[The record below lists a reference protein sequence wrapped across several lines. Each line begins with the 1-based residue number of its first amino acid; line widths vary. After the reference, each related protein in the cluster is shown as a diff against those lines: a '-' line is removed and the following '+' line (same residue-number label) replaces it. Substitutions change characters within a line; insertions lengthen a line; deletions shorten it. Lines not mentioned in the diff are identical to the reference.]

1 MFGKSV
7 SGVHNVDLTRLL
19 FSTKHSFY
27 IATTLVNSAAIKKIS
42 MDQGSGKRV
51 VVTGGSGKVG
61 RHVIEFLLAQG
72 HEVLNLD
79 LFNLPEPLSGRV
91 HTLKVDLTDG
101 AQVFSAL
108 TSHFHFGE
116 PLAKVTSRVPDAVV
130 HLAGHSR
137 NMIVP
142 DNETFLANVTS
153 TFNILEAACKLGVP
167 KIVLASSVCVYGV
180 TYAEGDKDFPSF
192 PIDEEITSTPT
203 DAYSISKKCMEVMA
217 AGYAAR
223 FGNDIYALRIG
234 AVISPEEYQTR
245 FPSYVSEPEKWK
257 VHGWSY
263 TDARDLGKMV
273 HLAILRDGL
282 GYQVFNA
289 TNDSIT
295 HNPSSTTEYLKRVC
309 PQTPM
314 TRELGHLEAPMSNR
328 KIKELLGFEEDHPW
342 QKYYSL

>member
-1 MFGKSV
+1 MS
-7 SGVHNVDLTRLL
+7 
-19 FSTKHSFY
+19 
-27 IATTLVNSAAIKKIS
+27 
-42 MDQGSGKRV
+42 QESGKRV

-61 RHVIEFLLAQG
+61 RHVIEYLLAQG

-79 LFNLPEPLSGRV
+79 LFNLTG
-91 HTLKVDLTDG
+91 TLAERAYTIKVDLTDG
-101 AQVFSAL
+101 AQVFSAI

-116 PLAKVTSRVPDAVV
+116 PLAKVTSRVPDVVV

-153 TFNILEAACKLGVP
+153 TFNVLEAACKLGVP

-180 TYAEGDKDFPSF
+180 TYAEGDRDFTSF
-192 PIDEEITSTPT
+192 PIDEEIESVPT
-203 DAYSISKKCMEVMA
+203 DAYSMSKKCVEVMA
-217 AGYAAR
+217 AGYSAR
-223 FGNDIYALRIG
+223 FGIDIYALRIG
-234 AVISPEEYQTR
+234 AVISPEEYQVR
-245 FPSYVSEPEKWK
+245 FPSYTLEPEKWK

-282 GYQVFNA
+282 GFQVFNA

-295 HNPSSTTEYLKRVC
+295 HSPTSTTDFLRRVC
-309 PQTPM
+309 PQTSI
-314 TRELGHLEAPMSNR
+314 TRELGPFEAPISNR

-342 QKYYSL
+342 QKYYSS